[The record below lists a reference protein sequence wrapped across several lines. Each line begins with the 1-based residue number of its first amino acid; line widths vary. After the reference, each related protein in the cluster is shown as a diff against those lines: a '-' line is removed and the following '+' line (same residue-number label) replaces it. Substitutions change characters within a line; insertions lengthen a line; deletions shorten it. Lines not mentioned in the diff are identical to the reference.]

1 MLDLKKVPR
10 NQETLLYQSKKPI
23 LDGHKDQILDF
34 LPTFEDMEKR
44 EVLSAIPGVYLKD
57 SRVLREVFNENK
69 CCKLFYSILRNVSK
83 VHTIQLRIAW

>member
-34 LPTFEDMEKR
+34 LPTFEDMEKG
-44 EVLSAIPGVYLKD
+44 EVLYAIPGDFLKVKE
-57 SRVLREVFNENK
+57 SRVLTSGGVQRK
-69 CCKLFYSILRNVSK
+69 QMS
-83 VHTIQLRIAW
+83 